1 MLSSL
6 GAKPKTV
13 EAVKDATTAGEALE
27 AARAEGLALGDTI
40 ARQAREVALATLAGD
55 TEVEVMIF
63 EREGNLIGYGG

>member
-1 MLSSL
+1 
-6 GAKPKTV
+6 
-13 EAVKDATTAGEALE
+13 
-27 AARAEGLALGDTI
+27 LALGDTI